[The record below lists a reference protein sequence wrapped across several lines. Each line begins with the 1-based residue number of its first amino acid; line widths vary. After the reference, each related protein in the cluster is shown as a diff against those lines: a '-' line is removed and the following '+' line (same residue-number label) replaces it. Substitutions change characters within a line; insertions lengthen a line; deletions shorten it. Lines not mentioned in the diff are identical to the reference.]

1 MGTVPEEQHL
11 PCPFCGSDEL
21 SIVLWA
27 DDDGEF
33 DALECDHC
41 KAAAPLPT
49 WDQRA
54 TDRAVTAIRTE
65 LFMNDLSGEELAAG
79 FL

>member
-1 MGTVPEEQHL
+1 MLDELRALLGALEIDMRTVPEEQHL

-54 TDRAVTAIRTE
+54 TDRAVTAT
-65 LFMNDLSGEELAAG
+65 A
-79 FL
+79 